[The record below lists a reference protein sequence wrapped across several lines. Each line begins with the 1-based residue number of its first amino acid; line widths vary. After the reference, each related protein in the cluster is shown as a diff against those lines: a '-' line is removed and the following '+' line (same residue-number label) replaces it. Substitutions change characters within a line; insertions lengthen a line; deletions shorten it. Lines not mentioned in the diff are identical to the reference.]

1 MEELERN
8 LKEEIRLREKAE
20 KRLKFLM
27 KKLEFIKGSRSSEG
41 SEQLSSSE
49 VSCVSSVCTSASKEE
64 EETHENGAVEEKKTD
79 HATGNV
85 ASMEDD
91 SSSKL
96 KDVSSVVAS
105 TSSHE
110 EESQAGNEFSW
121 YSDAT

>member
-27 KKLEFIKGSRSSEG
+27 KKLESIKGSRSSEG
-41 SEQLSSSE
+41 SNSSG
-49 VSCVSSVCTSASKEE
+49 VSCISSVCTSASKEE
-64 EETHENGAVEEKKTD
+64 EEENGAVDEEKTD

-85 ASMEDD
+85 ASMEEAD
-91 SSSKL
+91 SNSKL
-96 KDVSSVVAS
+96 KDVAS